1 MKTDL
6 TGQSSLFRKSQSL
19 NLSRNTCPTD
29 EAPDKS
35 DYTDIDDLVSKISLA
50 IANRDVEQLPWLQL
64 ELQTRSL
71 IMLNMIDW
79 KMWEIY
85 SKFVGNN

>member
-35 DYTDIDDLVSKISLA
+35 DYTDIDDLVSKINLA

-71 IMLNMIDW
+71 IML
-79 KMWEIY
+79 
-85 SKFVGNN
+85 